1 MPRSMN
7 NVSDNTLTF
16 RTPET
21 LAMTEADTWGNE
33 GGLGWNHGMR
43 WGTALMFIDFAQEL
57 RASMR
62 TTAHPFLIIHDPAD
76 AVCGIDGSKRLM
88 QESCTPAEQKELVE
102 VRPFTPALRH
112 CLHVTI
118 LTTLTAALL

>member
-1 MPRSMN
+1 VGACCPNGLMPDSLS
-7 NVSDNTLTF
+7 NVSDIKLTS
-16 RTPET
+16 RDPEY
-21 LAMTEADTWGNE
+21 LARTEADSWGQE

-57 RASMR
+57 RASMG

-88 QESCTPAEQKELVE
+88 QESSTPSEQKELVE
-102 VRPFTPALRH
+102 VRSPTVFTLCTVR
-112 CLHVTI
+112 
-118 LTTLTAALL
+118 